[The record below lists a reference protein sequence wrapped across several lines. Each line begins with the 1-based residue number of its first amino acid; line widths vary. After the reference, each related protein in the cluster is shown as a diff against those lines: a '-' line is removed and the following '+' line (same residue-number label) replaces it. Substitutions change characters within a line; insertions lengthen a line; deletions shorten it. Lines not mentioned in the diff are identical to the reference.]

1 MQAVL
6 CGYRLHYG
14 FLFGGTRLLSLWRLQ
29 LPASEL
35 LREGARRKLR
45 HASARRKLRHA
56 SARRERRSLARAH
69 HGAESSRAFRR
80 QGWHARRQAVGNARL
95 HLPRPE
101 RGLVAYRAEHSPRRG
116 PVSNLSLKPN
126 PSIERTAQ

>member
-29 LPASEL
+29 LFASEL
-35 LREGARRKLR
+35 LREG
-45 HASARRKLRHA
+45 ARRKLRHA

-95 HLPRPE
+95 HVPRPE

-126 PSIERTAQ
+126 PSIERTAQSPLRGLWPA